1 MKPEK
6 KLSGLNHKTTIV
18 RRYFAALFLS
28 ALAFPAMADNFTTAG
43 EVRPILT
50 ATRSNW
56 VGLRESGGQDI
67 LDFQQIAAW
76 RCGLRAVHYRVNG
89 GGEQALAMEACYE
102 GDLRPNVIREASRWL
117 MGHGGG
123 SVQSV
128 SVRITYDDGRED
140 SVQLSRAQMQ

>member
-1 MKPEK
+1 M
-6 KLSGLNHKTTIV
+6 SGLSYKTTAM
-18 RRYFAALFLS
+18 RRILAVLFLS
-28 ALAFPAMADNFTTAG
+28 ALAFPAAADNFTTAG

-50 ATRSNW
+50 ATRSGW
-56 VGLRESGGQDI
+56 VSLRESGGQDV

-76 RCGLRAVHYRVNG
+76 RCGLRAVHYRVNS
-89 GGEQALAMEACYE
+89 GGEQALAMESCYE
-102 GDLRPNVIREASRWL
+102 GDPRPNAIRDTSRWM

-128 SVRITYDDGRED
+128 SVRIIYDDGRED

>member
-1 MKPEK
+1 
-6 KLSGLNHKTTIV
+6 LSGLRFKTTAI
-18 RRYFAALFLS
+18 RCNFAVLFLS
-28 ALAFPAMADNFTTAG
+28 ALALPAMADNFTTAG

-50 ATRSNW
+50 ATRSGW
-56 VGLRESGGQDI
+56 VSLRESGGQDI

-76 RCGLRAVHYRVNG
+76 RCGLRAVHYRING
-89 GGEQALAMEACYE
+89 GGEQALRLETCYE
-102 GDLRPNVIREASRWL
+102 SELRPNAIRENGRWL
-117 MGHGGG
+117 MGLGAG